1 MVRSARTL
9 SSLDTKVD
17 EVVEIAREVAALHGK
32 TNDAVFSGLRNL
44 SDKWQQDEASAT
56 NSLKWAVRGIF
67 ASVFFSLMAIGQDYF
82 TNQSND
88 RVQQATKALLVEQ
101 VRLATEAAT
110 NQNKTTQALE
120 GRVKE
125 LEGKLSAQAL
135 REARPMKKPSSEQK

>member
-110 NQNKTTQALE
+110 NQDKTTQALE